1 MVPPR
6 FYPYRSELW
15 RVNIEDVLHQNSK
28 GFHSCHRCFEIGHN
42 KRQCTEPKKT
52 ALCFLCGQFGHYE
65 KNCLTG
71 SCEKC
76 FSLKHRTKNCKMVN
90 SEKFSVPCALCNCV
104 GHEQSDCPDF
114 WRRFHLTTDSNKMVK
129 RNRTVNQRVF
139 CYNCG
144 TDGHFGF
151 KCDSPRMNENTFPT
165 TPMIVDYSPLYEM
178 EIVDNTGSEVSCF
191 NNDSLI
197 KLVRNYPSL
206 FDKNHKNYEDS
217 ALKANQWSEIATEL
231 NSTVEIVKNQ
241 WVSLQDQYIK
251 EKHALTLSNE
261 SENGETKKSNWDIY
275 PILDEFLKM

>member
-178 EIVDNTGSEVSCF
+178 EIVDNT
-191 NNDSLI
+191 
-197 KLVRNYPSL
+197 
-206 FDKNHKNYEDS
+206 
-217 ALKANQWSEIATEL
+217 EL
-231 NSTVEIVKNQ
+231 QI
-241 WVSLQDQYIK
+241 
-251 EKHALTLSNE
+251 
-261 SENGETKKSNWDIY
+261 
-275 PILDEFLKM
+275 M

>member
-42 KRQCTEPKKT
+42 KRQCTEPK
-52 ALCFLCGQFGHYE
+52 
-65 KNCLTG
+65 
-71 SCEKC
+71 
-76 FSLKHRTKNCKMVN
+76 
-90 SEKFSVPCALCNCV
+90 
-104 GHEQSDCPDF
+104 DCPDF